1 MNVKDEDPPKNLV
14 RSLSRKVTGSIKR
27 LFGSGDN
34 LDEEDS
40 SLLEKDEEEE
50 NVDLGPL
57 WLPPVDSFSVDDDSD
72 IKIIQT
78 PGGLNNMDTRK
89 TVPVE
94 EGVISEAYSEGNTE
108 NEIALE
114 SIFQDEKEEDD
125 NEENRSLSPTN
136 VFEPTNIEPT
146 LEQDTDEFTMRT
158 LCIESVPPELEED
171 ELIDLK
177 RNDEPK
183 KFRVM
188 KLKDEKPPKNLVR
201 TLSNKVKGSIKNIFS
216 SRDNLNEEDL
226 SDDERTADVE
236 NVILGPLSLAPI
248 EYTEMDSK
256 DKVSLVY
263 HFEDDDNARE
273 AKQIEENVITEEH
286 DEGDTETEVQLDS
299 IFCDDEQPDEN
310 QDSAFSPQFHELDK
324 NESEPTTEQETTELS
339 TRTVHRLVIPER
351 IADDDDLSDLK
362 TGDEPIEYTVM
373 NVKDEDP
380 PKNLVRSLSRK
391 VTGSI
396 KRLFGSGDNLDEE
409 DSSLLEKD
417 EEEENVDLGPLWLP
431 PVDSFSVDDDS
442 DIKIIQTPGGLNNMD
457 TRKTVPVEEG
467 VISEAYSEGN
477 TENEI
482 ALESIFQDEK
492 EEDDNEENRS
502 LSPTNVFEPT
512 NIEPTL
518 EQDTDEFTMR
528 TLCIESVP
536 PELEEDELI
545 DLKRN
550 DEPKKFTIM
559 KLKDEKPPKNLVRTL
574 SNKVKGSIKNIFSSR
589 DNLNEEDL
597 SDDERTADVESV
609 NLGPLSLAP
618 IEYTEMDS
626 KDKVSLVYHFEDDDN
641 AREAKQI
648 EENFITEEH
657 DEGDTETEVQLD
669 SIFCDDEQ
677 RDENQDSA
685 FSPQFHELDKSE
697 SERTTEQETTD
708 LSTRTVHRLVIPER
722 IADDDDLS
730 DLKTGDEPI
739 EYTVMNV
746 KDEDPPKNLVRSLSR
761 KVTGSIKRLFGSRD
775 NLDEEDSSLLE
786 NDEEEENFDLGPLWL
801 PPVDSFSV
809 DDDSDIKIIQTPGG
823 LNIMD
828 TRETVP
834 VEEGVISEAYSEGNT
849 ENEIALESIFQDEK
863 EEDDNEEN
871 RFLSPTD
878 VLEPTNIEPTLEQ
891 DTDEFTMR
899 TLCIESVPPE
909 LEEDELIDLKR
920 NDEPKKFTIM
930 KLKDEKPPKN
940 LVRTLSNKVKGSIK
954 NIFSSRDNLNEEDLS
969 DDERTADVESV
980 NLGPLSLAPIEYT
993 EMDSKDKV
1001 SLVYHFEDDDNA
1013 REAKPIEEN
1022 VITEEHDEG
1031 DTETEVQ
1038 LDSIFCDDEQ
1048 PDENQDSAFSPQFP
1062 ELDKSECEPTTE
1074 QETTELSTRTVHR
1087 LVIPER
1093 IADDDD
1099 LSDLKTGD
1107 EPIEYTVMNVKDE
1120 DPPKNLV
1127 RSLSRKVTGSIKR
1140 LFGSRDNLDEEDSSL
1155 LENDEEEENVDLGPL
1170 WLPPVDFFS
1179 ADDDSDI
1186 KIIQTPEGLNNMDP
1200 RKSLPVEEGV
1210 ISEAYSE
1217 GNTENEIALESIFQD
1232 EKEEDDNEENRSLS
1246 PTDVLEP
1253 TNIKPRLEQDTDD
1266 FSMRTLCI
1274 ESVPPE
1280 LEEDELIDLK
1290 RNDEPKKFTIMKLK
1304 DEKPPKNLVRTLSN
1318 KVKGSIKNIF
1328 SSRDN
1333 LNEEDLSDDER
1344 TTDVESVNL
1353 GPLSLAPIEYT
1364 EMDSKDKVSL
1374 VYHVGDDENAKEAK
1388 PIEENVITEEH
1399 DEGDTETEVQLHSIF
1414 CDDEQPDENQD
1425 SAFSP
1430 QFHKLDK
1437 SENEPTTEQE
1447 TTELSTRTV
1456 HRQVIPENV
1465 ENDDDLSDLKTGG
1478 EPIEYTVMVV
1488 KDEDPPKN
1496 LVRSLSRKF
1505 KGTIKR
1511 ILNNSSNEVDVD
1523 SVNELEEYHISFGPI
1538 FPEPVDSVMDDNVAD
1553 VTLMRRY
1560 QVENNVGENV
1570 PVEEDDVVHYCIVEH
1585 REDDFPTNLIL
1596 VEKEDEDSLSFKN
1609 KDSNNQD
1616 MTVEED
1622 ITAHE
1627 SDDDDPLDNLAIEKY
1642 LAAHKRDEDMTVE
1655 EYLAAHEQDA
1665 GMLIED
1671 MTVEEYLATHEQDAG
1686 MLIEDMTVEEYLA
1699 AHERDAG
1706 VLLEDMTVEEYL
1718 AAHEQDAGMLIEDM
1732 TVEEYL
1738 AAHERD
1744 AGVLLEDMTV
1754 EEYLAA
1760 HEQDAGM
1767 LIEDMTVEE
1776 YLAAHEQDAGMLIED
1791 MTVEEYLAT
1800 HERDAGVLLEDMTVE
1815 EYLAAHEQDAGM
1827 LIEDMTVEEYL
1838 AAHEQDAGMLLEDMT
1853 VEEYLAAHERDA
1865 GVLLEDM
1872 TVEEYLA
1879 AHEQDAGILIEDMT
1893 VEEYLA
1899 AHERD
1904 AGVLLE
1910 NMTVEVLFSAPE
1922 VNSIAEYSSVSVFYI
1937 GKPVFLH
1944 EGLLSSTLYEGIP
1957 SEDSKYFKN
1966 VSVRYF
1972 DFGQSS
1978 FKSIHEDQSMEDMKY
1993 EQMKSNDMQYDD
2005 VPANGMKTMMYFEV
2019 SVLYCC
2025 HDKSKNGMA
2034 SSSLKPDRV
2043 EDVTLKRSNIYPE
2056 DRSVKQH
2063 YSFDKQRQVGSLKI
2077 PDIFKTPSNNT
2088 PKGERERIRP
2098 KMSNRSLIEDPFI
2111 KPRDEK
2117 KKMTTL
2123 DVELASELDVK
2134 DVGRSTAIESL
2145 EIKQPTQAMLLNN
2158 KPERSQRK
2166 IRGNKLERKHKD
2178 KSRAFAVT
2186 GHKIDQDGSTF
2197 AITGS
2202 LRRNRARMTSSES
2215 ELSDMFT
2222 SDDNDNN
2229 NDDRLSSSG
2238 CSTFVITGSP
2248 MVDRSRIRSFN
2259 QATSGCSDSTASD
2272 DQPIIEECD
2281 TMTSGDESV
2290 FAITGRISQSGLYS
2304 TDDDESTS
2312 KNKLA
2317 TFV

>member
-1 MNVKDEDPPKNLV
+1 MDGKSKSLTRSIHDLHIEIKEEDGGYKIRPSSDCTSIEDSFTHSSSHAKSIEVGSEVIGGSDEYSQHGAFHDDVFRTDENYCEESEYIVVDLIEQSNVDEAVPKNVIIQVTEYEKSYAPEEESYTIFIDQNDSKGGLLVDDIDRDDLSTSFERSESGYSISFIDENSMSETRKLTLSADFTHSHEERLINKNMLAANINPENEEKDNEDRNEEVDEGQYRTSNSLRKRAKGRANINFKEQTKKAPTGYQLIFTDEKNPAEKSKLTLSSDLTVSYEERGDRNYSHLITDINIDDSDDDYCSIEISQDHGEILMNNYNTSTPQKNKNVTKEKSHEMNDNFQMLFAAKGDRKEAESLPIRQIICSEANEARRVLANGEPTTSSKDEKTHEFPSSEQATTNAMSEESRARFHERFLKILRVDNETSIDNSDSVTTNQDDTNAKKDLAGLN
-14 RSLSRKVTGSIKR
+14 SITQKQELSCRPA
-27 LFGSGDN
+27 
-34 LDEEDS
+34 
-40 SLLEKDEEEE
+40 EEEE

-78 PGGLNNMDTRK
+78 PGGLNNMDTRE

-136 VFEPTNIEPT
+136 V
-146 LEQDTDEFTMRT
+146 L
-158 LCIESVPPELEED
+158 
-171 ELIDLK
+171 
-177 RNDEPK
+177 
-183 KFRVM
+183 
-188 KLKDEKPPKNLVR
+188 
-201 TLSNKVKGSIKNIFS
+201 
-216 SRDNLNEEDL
+216 
-226 SDDERTADVE
+226 
-236 NVILGPLSLAPI
+236 
-248 EYTEMDSK
+248 
-256 DKVSLVY
+256 
-263 HFEDDDNARE
+263 
-273 AKQIEENVITEEH
+273 
-286 DEGDTETEVQLDS
+286 
-299 IFCDDEQPDEN
+299 
-310 QDSAFSPQFHELDK
+310 
-324 NESEPTTEQETTELS
+324 
-339 TRTVHRLVIPER
+339 
-351 IADDDDLSDLK
+351 
-362 TGDEPIEYTVM
+362 
-373 NVKDEDP
+373 
-380 PKNLVRSLSRK
+380 
-391 VTGSI
+391 
-396 KRLFGSGDNLDEE
+396 
-409 DSSLLEKD
+409 
-417 EEEENVDLGPLWLP
+417 
-431 PVDSFSVDDDS
+431 
-442 DIKIIQTPGGLNNMD
+442 
-457 TRKTVPVEEG
+457 
-467 VISEAYSEGN
+467 
-477 TENEI
+477 
-482 ALESIFQDEK
+482 
-492 EEDDNEENRS
+492 
-502 LSPTNVFEPT
+502 EPT

-626 KDKVSLVYHFEDDDN
+626 KDKVSLVYHFEDDAN
-641 AREAKQI
+641 AREAKPI
-648 EENFITEEH
+648 EENVITEEH

-677 RDENQDSA
+677 PDENQDSA
-685 FSPQFHELDKSE
+685 FSPQFHELGKSE
-697 SERTTEQETTD
+697 SEPTTEQETTE

-739 EYTVMNV
+739 EYTLMNV
-746 KDEDPPKNLVRSLSR
+746 KDEDPPKKLVRSLSR

-786 NDEEEENFDLGPLWL
+786 NDEEEENVDLGPLWI
-801 PPVDSFSV
+801 PPVDFFSV
-809 DDDSDIKIIQTPGG
+809 DDDSDIKIIPTPGG

-863 EEDDNEEN
+863 EEDDHEEN
-871 RFLSPTD
+871 RFLSPTNVLESTNSEPTLEQD
-878 VLEPTNIEPTLEQ
+878 TDEFTMRTLCIESVPPEMEEDELIDLKRNDEPKKFTIMKLKDEKPPKNLVRTLSNKVKGSIKNIFSSRDNLNEEDLSDDERTADVESVNLGPLSLAPIEYTEMDSKDKVSLVYHFEDDDNAREAKPIEENVITEEHDEGDTETEVQLDSIFCEDEQPDENQDSAFSPQFHELDKSESEPTTEQETTELSTRTVHRLVIPERIADDDDLSDLKTGDEPIEYTVMNVKDEDPSKNLVRSLSRKVTGSIKRLFGSRDNLDEEDSSLLENDEEEENVDLGPLWLPPVDSFSVDDDSDIKIIQAPGGLNNMDTRETVPVEEGAISEAYSEGNTENEIALESIFQDEKEEDDNEENRSLSPTNVLEPTNIEPTLEQ

-1048 PDENQDSAFSPQFP
+1048 PDENQDSAFSPQFH
-1062 ELDKSECEPTTE
+1062 ELDKSESEPTTE

-1170 WLPPVDFFS
+1170 WLPPVDSFS
-1179 ADDDSDI
+1179 VDDDSDI
-1186 KIIQTPEGLNNMDP
+1186 KIIQAPGGLNNMDT
-1200 RKSLPVEEGV
+1200 RETVPVEEGV

-1246 PTDVLEP
+1246 PTSVLEP
-1253 TNIKPRLEQDTDD
+1253 TNIEPTLEQDTDE
-1266 FSMRTLCI
+1266 FTMRTLCI

-1344 TTDVESVNL
+1344 TADVESVNL

-1374 VYHVGDDENAKEAK
+1374 VYHFEDDANAREAK
-1388 PIEENVITEEH
+1388 PMEENVITEEH
-1399 DEGDTETEVQLHSIF
+1399 DEGDTETEVQLDSIF

-1430 QFHKLDK
+1430 QFHELDK
-1437 SENEPTTEQE
+1437 SESEPTTEQE

-1456 HRQVIPENV
+1456 HRLVIPERIAD
-1465 ENDDDLSDLKTGG
+1465 DDDLSDLKTGD
-1478 EPIEYTVMVV
+1478 EPIEYTVMNV
-1488 KDEDPPKN
+1488 KDEDPPKK
-1496 LVRSLSRKF
+1496 LVRSLSRKVT
-1505 KGTIKR
+1505 GSIKR
-1511 ILNNSSNEVDVD
+1511 LFGSRDNLDEEDSSLLENDEEEENVD
-1523 SVNELEEYHISFGPI
+1523 LGPLWL
-1538 FPEPVDSVMDDNVAD
+1538 PPVDSFSVDDDSDIKIIQAPGGLNNMD
-1553 VTLMRRY
+1553 TR
-1560 QVENNVGENV
+1560 ETV
-1570 PVEEDDVVHYCIVEH
+1570 PVEEGAISEAYSEGNTENEIALESIFQDEKE
-1585 REDDFPTNLIL
+1585 EDDHEENRFCHQRMY
-1596 VEKEDEDSLSFKN
+1596 
-1609 KDSNNQD
+1609 SNQRTVNQ
-1616 MTVEED
+1616 
-1622 ITAHE
+1622 
-1627 SDDDDPLDNLAIEKY
+1627 
-1642 LAAHKRDEDMTVE
+1642 R
-1655 EYLAAHEQDA
+1655 
-1665 GMLIED
+1665 
-1671 MTVEEYLATHEQDAG
+1671 
-1686 MLIEDMTVEEYLA
+1686 
-1699 AHERDAG
+1699 
-1706 VLLEDMTVEEYL
+1706 
-1718 AAHEQDAGMLIEDM
+1718 
-1732 TVEEYL
+1732 
-1738 AAHERD
+1738 
-1744 AGVLLEDMTV
+1744 
-1754 EEYLAA
+1754 
-1760 HEQDAGM
+1760 
-1767 LIEDMTVEE
+1767 
-1776 YLAAHEQDAGMLIED
+1776 
-1791 MTVEEYLAT
+1791 
-1800 HERDAGVLLEDMTVE
+1800 
-1815 EYLAAHEQDAGM
+1815 
-1827 LIEDMTVEEYL
+1827 
-1838 AAHEQDAGMLLEDMT
+1838 
-1853 VEEYLAAHERDA
+1853 
-1865 GVLLEDM
+1865 
-1872 TVEEYLA
+1872 
-1879 AHEQDAGILIEDMT
+1879 
-1893 VEEYLA
+1893 
-1899 AHERD
+1899 
-1904 AGVLLE
+1904 
-1910 NMTVEVLFSAPE
+1910 
-1922 VNSIAEYSSVSVFYI
+1922 
-1937 GKPVFLH
+1937 
-1944 EGLLSSTLYEGIP
+1944 
-1957 SEDSKYFKN
+1957 
-1966 VSVRYF
+1966 
-1972 DFGQSS
+1972 
-1978 FKSIHEDQSMEDMKY
+1978 
-1993 EQMKSNDMQYDD
+1993 
-2005 VPANGMKTMMYFEV
+2005 
-2019 SVLYCC
+2019 
-2025 HDKSKNGMA
+2025 
-2034 SSSLKPDRV
+2034 
-2043 EDVTLKRSNIYPE
+2043 
-2056 DRSVKQH
+2056 
-2063 YSFDKQRQVGSLKI
+2063 
-2077 PDIFKTPSNNT
+2077 
-2088 PKGERERIRP
+2088 
-2098 KMSNRSLIEDPFI
+2098 
-2111 KPRDEK
+2111 
-2117 KKMTTL
+2117 
-2123 DVELASELDVK
+2123 
-2134 DVGRSTAIESL
+2134 
-2145 EIKQPTQAMLLNN
+2145 
-2158 KPERSQRK
+2158 
-2166 IRGNKLERKHKD
+2166 
-2178 KSRAFAVT
+2178 
-2186 GHKIDQDGSTF
+2186 
-2197 AITGS
+2197 
-2202 LRRNRARMTSSES
+2202 
-2215 ELSDMFT
+2215 
-2222 SDDNDNN
+2222 
-2229 NDDRLSSSG
+2229 
-2238 CSTFVITGSP
+2238 
-2248 MVDRSRIRSFN
+2248 
-2259 QATSGCSDSTASD
+2259 
-2272 DQPIIEECD
+2272 
-2281 TMTSGDESV
+2281 
-2290 FAITGRISQSGLYS
+2290 
-2304 TDDDESTS
+2304 
-2312 KNKLA
+2312 
-2317 TFV
+2317 